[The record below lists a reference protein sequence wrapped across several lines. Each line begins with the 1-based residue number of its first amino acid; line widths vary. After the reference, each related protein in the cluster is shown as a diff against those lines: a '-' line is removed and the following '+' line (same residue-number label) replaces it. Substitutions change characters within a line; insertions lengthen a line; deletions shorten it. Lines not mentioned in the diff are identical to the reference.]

1 MLPSFNTRNGDA
13 EESNDEQEEE
23 EAEEED
29 SNSNAPQSDSED
41 PEEQDQ
47 QEEKEDMESEA
58 SDNDDSD
65 DEDYAKPVKA
75 SSRSPK
81 KSPKK
86 STPKKTGKIQILAKP
101 SKKRKA
107 NTTTSIISPRITK
120 QQASNS
126 TSASANNSTKSIRSA
141 LASLATKVL
150 ATSELQKPSSTLVSS
165 LLHILSPKLN
175 TAKNTTR
182 NTKTPTLST
191 QETLHH
197 LSHPPTIYTPA
208 LHNLAK
214 TLVQTHNSNPNSAQI
229 QLINLLFRSIGG
241 SKESDLDADGD
252 LQLEE
257 LGNEEWGQIITDT
270 VDEMRHT
277 PENCILVCADP
288 DGAVHYSHYLQKVK
302 EMEAAIAMEEENDG
316 GDDENGNG
324 NDKKREKNKVV
335 SLKDVPV
342 ASGSLGV
349 REYRKIYQEFWY
361 VLGHVALV
369 DGGMSGASTIV
380 PFSKEEIDDSSESED
395 EDFQKKK
402 KKQNDANANVTQRF
416 DTEVVRDIL
425 SRIVELVTV
434 GQPDVRAAATAAV
447 YSLALAILD
456 KTTYLNEK
464 LQLVTRQFAAAIGGK
479 GNGKEKGKGKG
490 SKSSTSAK
498 AESLRYQID
507 SLRRTKESLDEIV
520 ETLVIKG
527 VFIHRYRDSNMF
539 IRKASIETLGHMV
552 VRRPDMFLKD
562 KYLKY
567 FGWMLS
573 DKDES
578 VRVASLEGLNR
589 PFQEAQLAEKSGK
602 QSSLRLTSLEH
613 VAVKFLTRIVDTVID
628 VHVSVQESGIKLM
641 LSLLR
646 AGLLDDID
654 DEKMWNQVNILAFDT
669 ASTPTVRR
677 DALYFIMEQLEE
689 FDEGNEDADEKGK
702 KRRTS
707 ADHSKI
713 SDRKIAQRLDAIA
726 SWAAHTLT
734 DGEIPIDKIRI
745 NLVDHLVDSLRD
757 MPEHKGIVSN
767 WTAMIRAITDDKVAM
782 TSQGN
787 TAGDRADVAK
797 QRVLVQMLACA
808 AKAEVEAVSDPD
820 FLVSDLDPILAARQ
834 RETRENT
841 KGSARKSATSKGLNH
856 EALSVALIKTLPNLL
871 GKFKSDSKILESLTL
886 LPRYFGTF
894 VCLYSNLSSNGQ
906 TSNIAYS

>member
-1 MLPSFNTRNGDA
+1 
-13 EESNDEQEEE
+13 
-23 EAEEED
+23 
-29 SNSNAPQSDSED
+29 
-41 PEEQDQ
+41 
-47 QEEKEDMESEA
+47 
-58 SDNDDSD
+58 
-65 DEDYAKPVKA
+65 
-75 SSRSPK
+75 
-81 KSPKK
+81 
-86 STPKKTGKIQILAKP
+86 
-101 SKKRKA
+101 
-107 NTTTSIISPRITK
+107 
-120 QQASNS
+120 
-126 TSASANNSTKSIRSA
+126 
-141 LASLATKVL
+141 
-150 ATSELQKPSSTLVSS
+150 
-165 LLHILSPKLN
+165 
-175 TAKNTTR
+175 
-182 NTKTPTLST
+182 
-191 QETLHH
+191 
-197 LSHPPTIYTPA
+197 
-208 LHNLAK
+208 
-214 TLVQTHNSNPNSAQI
+214 
-229 QLINLLFRSIGG
+229 
-241 SKESDLDADGD
+241 
-252 LQLEE
+252 LEE

-302 EMEAAIAMEEENDG
+302 EMEAETEMEEENDG
-316 GDDENGNG
+316 DNENDNGNG
-324 NDKKREKNKVV
+324 NGNTRKKKKVF
-335 SLKDVPV
+335 SLKDVPI
-342 ASGSLGV
+342 ANGSLGV

-369 DGGMSGASTIV
+369 DGGMSGASASTIV
-380 PFSKEEIDDSSESED
+380 PFSKEEIEDEDSSSSSESEGEED
-395 EDFQKKK
+395 EFQKKK
-402 KKQNDANANVTQRF
+402 KKQKQSDANANANAAVTQRF

-456 KTTYLNEK
+456 KTTYLNDK

-479 GNGKEKGKGKG
+479 DKGKGGKG

-520 ETLVIKG
+520 ETHVIKG

-573 DKDES
+573 DKEES

-602 QSSLRLTSLEH
+602 QSTIDLSSLEH

-669 ASTPTVRR
+669 ASTPIVRR

-689 FDEGNEDADEKGK
+689 FDEGNEGADEKGK
-702 KRRTS
+702 KRRAS

-834 RETRENT
+834 VEARENT
-841 KGSARKSATSKGLNH
+841 KASARKSVTSKGLNH

-894 VCLYSNLSSNGQ
+894 MSLYSNLSFNWQ
-906 TSNIAYS
+906 KI